1 MFDQKTINALA
12 TIRLYA
18 AGQNRDVRQAFNTL
32 DNAGV
37 FAALD
42 EQTDYASA
50 EDILAEAAAG
60 WFCTCGDPGTSPCII
75 KGHQSRCT
83 CGQADESHPSLHAG
97 TCAVWSLHH
106 GLEAHPLGHL
116 TGGSG
121 RHAAP
126 RVDEPLYGE
135 AAARVAR
142 ELNQRNDGHWA
153 ADRLISTQGEDL
165 TEAYSEQ
172 DRAE

>member
-50 EDILAEAAAG
+50 EDILAEAALAG
-60 WFCTCGDPGTSPCII
+60 SG
-75 KGHQSRCT
+75 RCT
-83 CGQADESHPSLHAG
+83 CGQTDESHPSLHAG